1 MIYLVAGM
9 IIFWIATFVFVWS
22 IWIATF
28 VFVWSISRRQHK
40 LEEEVAVLQEVVDRS
55 AEATA

>member
-9 IIFWIATFVFVWS
+9 IIF
-22 IWIATF
+22 WIATF

>member
-9 IIFWIATFVFVWS
+9 IIFWAATFL
-22 IWIATF
+22 
-28 VFVWSISRRQHK
+28 FVWSISRRQRK
-40 LEEEVAVLQEVVDRS
+40 LEEEVAVLQELVDQS